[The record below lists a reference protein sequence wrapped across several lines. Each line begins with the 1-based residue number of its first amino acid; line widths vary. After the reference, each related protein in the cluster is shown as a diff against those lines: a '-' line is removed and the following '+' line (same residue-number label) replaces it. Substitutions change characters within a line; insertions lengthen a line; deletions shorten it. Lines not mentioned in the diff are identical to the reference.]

1 MFILCLHLLIH
12 TGSSTCPTILCGSYS
27 THLCSI
33 FTDDSIEISPC
44 LGNDI
49 CNIQDLYPNWDQ
61 GNTGLPCK
69 KNNLHPSTESLEELM
84 KILCTKTPDLGKKL
98 QGTHP
103 KQCSSN
109 NDCTLADG
117 SVGECKCGLSTH
129 GFSYCE
135 ISEADDLSLS
145 VQKAACDKNSD
156 LFILLLLQKEYW
168 VYLHDRPL
176 CAGFVF
182 EDLASI
188 DYLSSGGTTL
198 SKIAE
203 FSGSFILT
211 FVWVMHFI

>member
-1 MFILCLHLLIH
+1 MTIFYLTFLIS
-12 TGSSTCPTILCGSYS
+12 TVSATCPTILCGSYS
-27 THLCSI
+27 THLCGI

-44 LGNDI
+44 LGSDI
-49 CNIQDLYPNWDQ
+49 CNIQDLYTNWEQ

-69 KNNLHPSTESLEELM
+69 KNSLYPNTESLEELM
-84 KILCTKTPDLGKKL
+84 KITCLKTPDLGKKL
-98 QGTHP
+98 QGIHP
-103 KQCSSN
+103 KVCSSN

-117 SVGECKCGLSTH
+117 SVGECKCGLSIH

-145 VQKAACDKNSD
+145 VQKAACDKDAD
-156 LFILLLLQKEYW
+156 LFILLLLKQEFW

-182 EDLASI
+182 EDIASI

-203 FSGSFILT
+203 FSGSFFIS
-211 FVWVMHFI
+211 FVGIMYFI